1 MVLMRRSANC
11 ATPVLGTCLFIAL
24 SVCFIGRAWTAY
36 RDACKERL
44 MDSDAVVAEAC
55 CTSSAVLEDIPCD
68 HCELADLLLPYRVVD
83 LCLHPLCVSQ
93 FFSSNGLTKSS
104 GSSGLVAPSGAHV
117 WGPASVVAAITISK
131 ANPRRRSLVFFV
143 VIVALPVLLLLALS
157 WVVVGSYMPVAPMAV
172 AHAVRSVIVLY
183 QVGGVAAVG
192 RTKAE
197 AESTGT
203 AKVPYVL

>member
-24 SVCFIGRAWTAY
+24 SGCFIGRAWTAY

-44 MDSDAVVAEAC
+44 EDSDAVAAEAC
-55 CTSSAVLEDIPCD
+55 WASSAALGDIPCD
-68 HCELADLLLPYRVVD
+68 HCELTDLLLPYRVVD

-93 FFSSNGLTKSS
+93 FFSNSGFSKSS
-104 GSSGLVAPSGAHV
+104 GSSGLVANSGAHV
-117 WGPASVVAAITISK
+117 WGPASVVAVLAISK
-131 ANPRRRSLVFFV
+131 AHPRRRSLVFFV

-157 WVVVGSYMPVAPMAV
+157 WVVVGSYMPVAPMTV

-192 RTKAE
+192 RTKAG
-197 AESTGT
+197 AEGTGA
-203 AKVPYVL
+203 AKVPIVL